1 MPKIREIANL
11 IQLRNPE
18 IQLYWNVN
26 RNAIGYWARD
36 LGRVQVLAGELV
48 TGQWA
53 PVSGLLVNNVP
64 LFKPADWEPIP
75 AEDVT
80 PCGGPNL

>member
-11 IQLRNPE
+11 IQLHNPE

-26 RNAIGYWARD
+26 RNAIGYWAHD

-48 TGQWA
+48 NGQWA
-53 PVSGLLVNNVP
+53 PISELLVNNVP

-75 AEDVT
+75 AEEV
-80 PCGGPNL
+80 